1 MRQIGKNKTIQTMHK
16 TKTDWN
22 EVGDWYDA
30 LVQDQGSEYHQ
41 EVIFPAL
48 LPLISKKE
56 SDFKGL
62 KIIDLGCG
70 QGVLT
75 RKLAKLGALCTGVDL
90 AASLI
95 AIAKKR
101 GSEGTPIQYIKA
113 DITDMLSN
121 NNNLKF
127 DLKPD
132 TYDFATLILTIQNLE
147 MIRPL
152 FKAAYK
158 LLKPNGSIIIAMMH
172 PAFRIPKQADWS
184 FDDKSNR
191 QGRVVYQYLS
201 PTKIEITTHPGE
213 KDSSVTY
220 HFHRPLKHYLNALAA
235 EGFSLS
241 FIDELISHKK
251 EQKSAKSEAIEKGK
265 QEIPMFLLIKATKK

>member
-1 MRQIGKNKTIQTMHK
+1 MKKIGKSKYQQIMPKTR
-16 TKTDWN
+16 TDWN

-30 LVQDQGSEYHQ
+30 LVQDEGSEYHQ
-41 EVIFPAL
+41 QVIFPAL

-56 SDFKGL
+56 QDFKGL
-62 KIIDLGCG
+62 RIIDLGCG

-75 RKLAKLGALCTGVDL
+75 RKLAKLGARTTGVDL
-90 AASLI
+90 ATSLI

-101 GSEGTPIQYIKA
+101 GSESIPIQYIKA

-127 DLKPD
+127 DLKPE
-132 TYDFATLILTIQNLE
+132 TYDFATLVLTIQNLE
-147 MIRPL
+147 MIRPV
-152 FKAAYK
+152 FKAANK
-158 LLKPNGSIIIAMMH
+158 LLKTNGSIIIVMMH
-172 PAFRIPKQADWS
+172 PAFRIPKQADWYY
-184 FDDKSNR
+184 DDKTNK
-191 QGRVVYQYLS
+191 QGRVVYQYLN

-213 KDSSVTY
+213 ANSSVTY

-251 EQKSAKSEAIEKGK
+251 EQKSAKSEAIEKAK
-265 QEIPMFLLIKATKK
+265 QEIPMFLVLKAVKK